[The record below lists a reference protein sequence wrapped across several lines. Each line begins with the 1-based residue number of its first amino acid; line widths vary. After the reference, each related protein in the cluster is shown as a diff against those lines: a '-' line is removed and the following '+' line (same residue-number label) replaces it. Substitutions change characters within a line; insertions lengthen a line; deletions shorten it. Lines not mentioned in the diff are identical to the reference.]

1 MKKVVS
7 PSEVAHLFANQLQ
20 NEATTQGRNF
30 YFYNKSIYSYGIHF
44 CIAKFVDENTLLFT
58 ERGYSNTTAKHINH
72 VRHATSHIK
81 KIYCNNPIGSHE
93 QNFNAWL
100 SEAENNI
107 DKLKNARK
115 PEIYILELQRIKDKA
130 EKYAQYFGISTPITL
145 ENALSITDKAETI
158 AYLDSKAE
166 AIAKEKKQKEIEAKK
181 LHKTQLKKWKNH
193 EIYSLYQRD
202 RFDYLRKDSEFFQ
215 TSQGVKIP
223 IAVGLRFYNSIVN
236 KTIKA
241 GDKFLDYTIIEIN
254 NKLIKI
260 GCHTITLKE
269 INTIVNQ

>member
-20 NEATTQGRNF
+20 SEATTSGRNF

-44 CIAKFVDENTLLFT
+44 CIAKFIDENTLLFT
-58 ERGYSNTTAKHINH
+58 ERGYSNTTAKHLNH

-81 KIYCNNPIGSHE
+81 KIYCSNPIGSHRD
-93 QNFNAWL
+93 NFNAWL
-100 SEAENNI
+100 SQAEANI

-115 PEIYILELQRIKDKA
+115 PEIYLLELQRIKDKVSI
-130 EKYAQYFGISTPITL
+130 YANYFGIDTPITL
-145 ENALSITDKAETI
+145 ENALSITDKAEII
-158 AYLDSKAE
+158 AYLENKAE
-166 AIAKEKKQKEIEAKK
+166 AIAKEKKQKETELKKEHAKN
-181 LHKTQLKKWKNH
+181 LKKWKSH
-193 EIYSLYQRD
+193 EIYTLYQRD
-202 RFDYLRKDSEFFQ
+202 GFDYLRKDSENFQ

-236 KTIKA
+236 KTINV
-241 GDKFLDYTIIEIN
+241 GDKFLDYTITEIN

-269 INTIVNQ
+269 INTIVK

>member
-7 PSEVAHLFANQLQ
+7 PSQVAHLFANQTQ
-20 NEATTQGRNF
+20 SEATTQGRNF

-58 ERGYSNTTAKHINH
+58 EKSYSNTTAKHINH

-81 KIYCNNPIGSHE
+81 KIYCSNPTGNHE
-93 QNFNAWL
+93 ENFNAWL
-100 SEAENNI
+100 SEAEYNI
-107 DKLKNARK
+107 SKLKNARK
-115 PEIYILELQRIKDKA
+115 PENYILELQRIKDKA
-130 EKYAQYFGISTPITL
+130 NKYAEYFGIVTPLTL
-145 ENALSITDKAETI
+145 ENALKITEKAEVLE
-158 AYLDSKAE
+158 YLETKAE
-166 AIAKEKKQKEIEAKK
+166 AIAKEKKRKETELRKEHAKN
-181 LHKTQLKKWKNH
+181 LKKWKKF

-202 RFDYLRKDSEFFQ
+202 GFDYLRKDSENFQ

-236 KTIKA
+236 KTIKV
-241 GDKFLDYTIIEIN
+241 GDKFLDYTISEIN

-269 INTIVNQ
+269 INTIVK

>member
-1 MKKVVS
+1 MKKVLS
-7 PSEVAHLFANQLQ
+7 PSEVAHVFANQLQ
-20 NEATTQGRNF
+20 SEGRTQTKNF
-30 YFYNKSIYSYGIHF
+30 FFYDKSIYSYGHHF

-81 KIYCNNPIGSHE
+81 KIYCNDPTGTHGD
-93 QNFNAWL
+93 NFNAWL
-100 SEAENNI
+100 SQAETNI

-115 PEIYILELQRIKDKA
+115 PENYILELQRIKDKA
-130 EKYAQYFGISTPITL
+130 TKYAEYFGIKLPLSL
-145 ENALSITDKAETI
+145 ENALKITEKAEVLE
-158 AYLDSKAE
+158 YLESKAE
-166 AIAKEKKQKEIEAKK
+166 AIAKETKQRQTELKKEHAKN
-181 LHKTQLKKWKNH
+181 LKKWKSH
-193 EIYSLYQRD
+193 EIYTLYQRD
-202 RFDYLRKDSEFFQ
+202 GFDYLRKDSENFQ

-241 GDKFLDYTIIEIN
+241 GDKFLDYTITEIN

-269 INTIVNQ
+269 INTIVK

>member
-1 MKKVVS
+1 MKKVLS
-7 PSEVAHLFANQLQ
+7 PSEVAHVFANQLQ
-20 NEATTQGRNF
+20 SEARTQTNNF
-30 YFYNKSIYSYGIHF
+30 YFYDKNIYSYGSHF
-44 CIAKFVDENTLLFT
+44 CIAKFVDNETLLFT
-58 ERGYSNTTAKHINH
+58 ESGYSNTTAKHINH

-81 KIYCNNPIGSHE
+81 KIYCYNPTGSHE
-93 QNFNAWL
+93 QNFNHWL

-115 PEIYILELQRIKDKA
+115 PENYILELQRIKDKA
-130 EKYAQYFGISTPITL
+130 EKYANYFGISTPITL
-145 ENALSITDKAETI
+145 ENALSITDKAEII
-158 AYLDSKAE
+158 AYLENKAE
-166 AIAKEKKQKEIEAKK
+166 VLAKEKKRKETELKKEHAKN
-181 LHKTQLKKWKNH
+181 LKKWKNH

-202 RFDYLRKDSEFFQ
+202 GFDYLRKDSENFQ

-241 GDKFLDYTIIEIN
+241 GDKFLDYTISEIN

>member
-20 NEATTQGRNF
+20 SEATTSGRNF

-58 ERGYSNTTAKHINH
+58 EKSYSNTTAKHINH

-81 KIYCNNPIGSHE
+81 KIYCANPIGSHDE
-93 QNFNAWL
+93 NFKAWL
-100 SEAENNI
+100 SQSETNI
-107 DKLKNARK
+107 EKLKNARK
-115 PEIYILELQRIKDKA
+115 PENYILELQRIKDKVSI
-130 EKYAQYFGISTPITL
+130 YANYFGIATPITL
-145 ENALSITDKAETI
+145 ENALSITDKAEII
-158 AYLDSKAE
+158 AYLENKAE
-166 AIAKEKKQKEIEAKK
+166 AIAKEKKRKETELRKEHAKN
-181 LHKTQLKKWKNH
+181 LKKWKNH

-202 RFDYLRKDSEFFQ
+202 GFDYLRKDSENFQ

-236 KTIKA
+236 KTIKV
-241 GDKFLDYTIIEIN
+241 GDKFLDYTISEIN

-269 INTIVNQ
+269 INTIVK

>member
-20 NEATTQGRNF
+20 SEATTSGRNF

-72 VRHATSHIK
+72 VYHATSHIK
-81 KIYCNNPIGSHE
+81 KIYCADPIGSHDT
-93 QNFNAWL
+93 NFKAWL
-100 SEAENNI
+100 SQAETNI
-107 DKLKNARK
+107 EKLKNARK
-115 PEIYILELQRIKDKA
+115 PENYILELQRIKDKA
-130 EKYAQYFGISTPITL
+130 NKYAEYFGIITPLSL
-145 ENALSITDKAETI
+145 ENALSITDKAEI
-158 AYLDSKAE
+158 LEYLDSKAKVLE
-166 AIAKEKKQKEIEAKK
+166 KEKKQKEAEAKK
-181 LHKTQLKKWKNH
+181 QHAKQLKKWRAF
-193 EIYSLYQRD
+193 EFGTLYQRD
-202 RFDYLRKDSEFFQ
+202 GFDYLRKDSENFQ

-223 IAVGLRFYNSIVN
+223 IAIGLRFYNSIVN
-236 KTIKA
+236 KTIKV
-241 GDKFLDYTIIEIN
+241 GDKFLDYTISEIN

-269 INTIVNQ
+269 INTIVK